1 MQIELAQIALADGDT
16 DQNVR
21 RVLDVIDKADVAG
34 GTRLVVFPETTL
46 SGFPTSRNVASVAQ
60 NVDGPVFR
68 AVTEAA
74 RSRKVSVVLGLTES
88 EDGQFYNS
96 NVLIDERGQLLL
108 RYRKTHL
115 WSCDIGVFSTGNSFD
130 TCLWNGLRVGMLIC
144 YDVEFPEP
152 ARALGMLGSQLAIV
166 TDGNMDPYGPVHRRA
181 GVARAME
188 NQMFVAIVNRC
199 GRGDNNLTFPGESV
213 LIDPFGDVV
222 ASAGAEEVVLK
233 VDVDLTKL
241 ESSRRN
247 YNYLDEKRVQLQLK
261 TVERTDGSRSLL
273 IDS

>member
-1 MQIELAQIALADGDT
+1 
-16 DQNVR
+16 
-21 RVLDVIDKADVAG
+21 
-34 GTRLVVFPETTL
+34 
-46 SGFPTSRNVASVAQ
+46 
-60 NVDGPVFR
+60 
-68 AVTEAA
+68 
-74 RSRKVSVVLGLTES
+74 VSVVLGLTES

>member
-16 DQNVR
+16 DQNVG

-241 ESSRRN
+241 ESSRLN